1 MRFLPIFLSM
11 VLLDIAGLSLTDAKA
26 VVYLEIIEVPAS
38 APSTP
43 KKNPFAF
50 GKKSEAQ
57 IKPAVTLS
65 ERFALTAE
73 GKRKAKQWAN
83 SKSPNETHRIVVYKC
98 PEVLKIAGT
107 HNTEVVIDIGR
118 QAAFLLVG
126 GAIGLETEISTARS
140 GKVTPKGSFQMTER
154 VRNGKISNLY
164 DVEMPYWMRL
174 DNTPYGVHAGYLP
187 GYPASAGCIRLPHV
201 AAEVIYRYTARGSTV
216 VITNSWRPSPN
227 LPKTPSNHSQ
237 PPKAGRFS
245 SDLMNPTIPKYPEIG
260 G

>member
-1 MRFLPIFLSM
+1 MRLLPIFLSM
-11 VLLDIAGLSLTDAKA
+11 ILLGTTGYFSAEAEA

-38 APSTP
+38 APSAP

-50 GKKSEAQ
+50 GKKNQPQPEPV
-57 IKPAVTLS
+57 ITLS

-73 GKRKAKQWAN
+73 GKRKAKKWAT

-98 PEVLKIAGT
+98 PEVLKVAGI
-107 HNTEVVIDIGR
+107 HNTEVIIDIGR

-140 GKVTPKGSFQMTER
+140 GKVTPKGSFKMTER

-174 DNTPYGVHAGYLP
+174 DDTPYGVHAGYLP

-201 AAEVIYRYTARGSTV
+201 AAEVIYRHTARGSIV
-216 VITNSWRPSPN
+216 RILNSWRPTTNVPRIPDKN
-227 LPKTPSNHSQ
+227 AK
-237 PPKAGRFS
+237 PPKAGRYNM
-245 SDLMNPTIPKYPEIG
+245 DLMNPTIPKYPKVG
-260 G
+260 L